1 MDRSGLHLTVAA
13 VVHFNQQFLFVEE
26 RDKFSGKL
34 VYNQPAGHVETGEDL
49 LQAVSRELLEETGLN
64 LTPTGWLGISQLHAA
79 NGEFYF
85 RINFVFE
92 LATAP
97 MPHQPQDPDILA
109 LHWLSATELADKPLR
124 SQLVADAIHNFQSG
138 PILPLDLIR
147 PLVSMINNR

>member
-13 VVHFNQQFLFVEE
+13 VVHLNQQFLFVEE
-26 RDKFSGKL
+26 RDKISGKR
-34 VYNQPAGHVETGEDL
+34 VYNQPAGHVESGEDL
-49 LQAVSRELLEETGLN
+49 LQAATRELFEETGLN

-92 LATAP
+92 LTEAP

-109 LHWLSATELADKPLR
+109 LHWLSPTEILDKPLR
-124 SQLVADAIHNFQSG
+124 SQLVADAISSYQAG
-138 PILPLDLIR
+138 PILPLALIQKMVTA
-147 PLVSMINNR
+147 VSNN